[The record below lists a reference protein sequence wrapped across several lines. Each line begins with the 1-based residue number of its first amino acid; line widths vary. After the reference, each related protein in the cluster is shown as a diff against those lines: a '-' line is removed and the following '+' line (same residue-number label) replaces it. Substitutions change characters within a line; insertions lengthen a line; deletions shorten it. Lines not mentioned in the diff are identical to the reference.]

1 MKILSRL
8 QVHLI
13 AALCLLTAAQAQKK
27 DKKDKSDKKGSSG
40 GSGESGLGASGSC
53 GSRMAGGCTVMVGLQ
68 IVPITDQVASSVSAF
83 GRASFQFDPAFTE
96 MMYSIQIED
105 ENNDP
110 LTTSDVLGVY
120 LVCGRAG
127 EELTVNEIT
136 NSSRVASLQFNSR
149 GSRLGGQFL
158 ATGDLNGELVSCGV
172 DGEID
177 AAGNDF
183 RLSLPNIASVYS
195 AMKEGLLSVVAETR
209 SVFGDGVV
217 REFIRGQ
224 IFLPQ
229 DGYSRS
235 VA

>member
-1 MKILSRL
+1 MKFLSRL
-8 QVHLI
+8 Q
-13 AALCLLTAAQAQKK
+13 LCLFAAFYLLAAAQAQKK
-27 DKKDKSDKKGSSG
+27 GDKGEKGDKKGSSR
-40 GSGESGLGASGSC
+40 GASFAGATC
-53 GSRMAGGCTVMVGLQ
+53 GGRFASGCTVMVGLQ
-68 IVPITDQVASSVSAF
+68 VVPITDEVTGSVSAF
-83 GRASFQFDPAFTE
+83 GRTTFQFDPAFTE
-96 MMYSIQIED
+96 MKYSIQIQD

-127 EELTVNEIT
+127 EELTLDEIT

-149 GSRLGGQFL
+149 GSQLGGQFL
-158 ATGDLNGELVSCGV
+158 SNSDLNTDFISCGV

-195 AMKEGLLSVVAETR
+195 AMKEGLLSVVAETQ
-209 SVFGDGVV
+209 SKFSDGVA

-229 DGYSRS
+229 DGYSQS
-235 VA
+235 VASS

>member
-1 MKILSRL
+1 M
-8 QVHLI
+8 
-13 AALCLLTAAQAQKK
+13 
-27 DKKDKSDKKGSSG
+27 
-40 GSGESGLGASGSC
+40 ESLSGSAC
-53 GSRMAGGCTVMVGLQ
+53 GSRIAGGCTIMVGLQ
-68 IVPITDQVASSVSAF
+68 VVPIIDEVAASVSAF
-83 GRASFQFDPAFTE
+83 GRLSFQFDPAFTE
-96 MMYSIQIED
+96 MMYSIQIQD
-105 ENNDP
+105 QNNDP

-127 EELTVNEIT
+127 EELTLEEIT
-136 NSSRVASLQFNSR
+136 NSSRVASLQFSSR
-149 GSRLGGQFL
+149 GSQLGGQFL
-158 ATGDLNGELVSCGV
+158 SKSDLNGDLISCGV

-195 AMKEGLLSVVAETR
+195 AMKEGLLSVMVETR
-209 SVFGDGVV
+209 SKFGDGFT

-235 VA
+235 VASS